1 MMDMTKTLK
10 DASERF
16 RLKRYEYLTQ
26 KGIEPE
32 RARKDALE
40 DAKRYAKT
48 LGYGLKQY
56 EEHAYYDYYLRTAY
70 HLSDCGYADKVGAE
84 FAEREV
90 NNVSDL
96 VSDLAVEH
104 LADKDMERIET
115 VVLSLLTTAFDKMT
129 GPIRV
134 SVSVDGADDYSSVE
148 VGYVYGM
155 LVTDEIDLDDAADLL
170 NTTPDVAKK
179 LLDAFRSIYSK
190 NPSKKI
196 KNL

>member
-1 MMDMTKTLK
+1 MMDMTKTVK

-32 RARKDALE
+32 QAQKNAME

-48 LGYGLKQY
+48 LEYGLKQY

-70 HLSDCGYADKVGAE
+70 HTSDCGYADKVGAE
-84 FAEREV
+84 FAEMEV
-90 NNVSDL
+90 NNISDL
-96 VSDLAVEH
+96 VSDLIVEH
-104 LADKDMERIET
+104 LVDKDMERIDS
-115 VVLSLLTTAFDKMT
+115 VVLSMLTCAFDEMT

-134 SVSVDGADDYSSVE
+134 SVSADGTDDLSSVE
-148 VGYVYGM
+148 MGYVYGM

-179 LLDAFRSIYSK
+179 LLNAFRDIYSK

>member
-26 KGIEPE
+26 KGIGPE
-32 RARKDALE
+32 QAQKNAME

-48 LGYGLKQY
+48 LEYGLKQY

-70 HLSDCGYADKVGAE
+70 HTSDCGYADKVGAE
-84 FAEREV
+84 FAEMEV

-96 VSDLAVEH
+96 VSDLVIEH
-104 LADKDMERIET
+104 FVDKDMERIDS
-115 VVLSLLTTAFDKMT
+115 VVLSMLTCAFDKMT

-134 SVSVDGADDYSSVE
+134 SVAVDGTDDYSSVE
-148 VGYVYGM
+148 MGYVYGM

-170 NTTPDVAKK
+170 HTTPDVAKK
-179 LLDAFRSIYSK
+179 LLEAFRSIYSK